1 MSVNYFQSKLKLQ
14 KSIAKIVKT
23 HRERQKKSVS
33 RISAEIMLTKSIW
46 SDLEKGIKD
55 PQISTLWRISE
66 ALNIT
71 LEDLISEIRNDLGK
85 EFTLID

>member
-66 ALNIT
+66 ALNIP